1 MTNKASTSHGPTQSG
16 LYSSLSCPLSSEHLL
31 FMDSR
36 RFTAAEK
43 GKGQLQQH
51 HEQPSKRIRA
61 PEIDTSALIMENN
74 LTLIGRVSNPR
85 EQPIRPLISSL
96 PWKWS
101 LKGTVVGADLGQN
114 CFQFRFELEE
124 DLLNVLANRPYHY
137 AHWMLMLQ
145 RWEPTLSP
153 LFPSQIPFWIR
164 LHGLPLHYWHEKMIY
179 NIGQGLGVLED
190 YHISKISTKIRVS
203 VDGLQP
209 ITKTAIIEFGS
220 GDELPVTLDYDG
232 LENHCSHCNCL
243 DHEVRHCPM
252 KLSAKGT
259 AMGSSS
265 REEADQSYHQHS
277 SPLLRRTSSTYE
289 HHQHSCHGI
298 FI

>member
-1 MTNKASTSHGPTQSG
+1 MYSEEDSSVT
-16 LYSSLSCPLSSEHLL
+16 LYGE
-31 FMDSR
+31 
-36 RFTAAEK
+36 
-43 GKGQLQQH
+43 
-51 HEQPSKRIRA
+51 PSKRIRA
-61 PEIDTSALIMENN
+61 PEIDISALIMENN
-74 LTLIGRVSNPR
+74 LTLIGRVSNPI
-85 EQPIRPLISSL
+85 EQSIGPLISSF
-96 PWKWS
+96 PRKWS
-101 LKGTVVGADLGQN
+101 LKGTV
-114 CFQFRFELEE
+114 
-124 DLLNVLANRPYHY
+124 
-137 AHWMLMLQ
+137 
-145 RWEPTLSP
+145 
-153 LFPSQIPFWIR
+153 IPFWIC
-164 LHGLPLHYWHEKMIY
+164 LHKLPLHYWHEKMIY

-190 YHISKISTKIRVS
+190 YHISKTSAKIRVS

-252 KLSAKGT
+252 KLSAKST

-265 REEADQSYHQHS
+265 REEADQSCHQHS